1 MYIYT
6 NIYICVAQCLV
17 VSPLPEMVMVPICIW
32 VYTNYKSMCIYMYI
46 CIYVSYMYIYIYTYI
61 HIQIQIQI
69 HRHIHIHIHPPTP
82 ADSKGARTNRYVFFC
97 LFYTYLYVWLKID
110 PQPSNSPKFQG
121 APCRRFQG
129 LPLQQQSWQAPLRG
143 QLLNN
148 ALLQIPEVLGVQ
160 PANWTGTRE
169 ICRETTGQKVA
180 KLVIFSTVSM
190 DFLRQ
195 EGPF

>member
-1 MYIYT
+1 M
-6 NIYICVAQCLV
+6 AQCLV
-17 VSPLPEMVMVPICIW
+17 VSPPPEMVMVPTCIW
-32 VYTNYKSMCIYMYI
+32 VYIYTNYRRMCIYMYI
-46 CIYVSYMYIYIYTYI
+46 CIYVSYICIYIYRYRYTDTYTYAYI
-61 HIQIQIQI
+61 
-69 HRHIHIHIHPPTP
+69 RRPRPT
-82 ADSKGARTNRYVFFC
+82 ARGRAPIDIFFC
-97 LFYTYLYVWLKID
+97 LFYTYLHVWLKID
-110 PQPSNSPKFQG
+110 PQPSNNPKFQG

-143 QLLNN
+143 QLLND
-148 ALLQIPEVLGVQ
+148 ALLQILEVLGVQ

-180 KLVIFSTVSM
+180 KLVVFSTVSM